1 MKGCCGVYV
10 PCRELRQLSATW
22 TLEQEKELEELFN
35 QYKDEEGTHTHTHTH
50 TKDTHS
56 CIHVT
61 PSDVVAC
68 IEAGL
73 DGGIPRSRKQIAKQL
88 VTQGLVSSRKEL
100 HKKGNK
106 PAKVRDI

>member
-1 MKGCCGVYV
+1 MVCMCPAESFVSCLQRGRWNK
-10 PCRELRQLSATW
+10 RRNLRSCSIST
-22 TLEQEKELEELFN
+22 KMR
-35 QYKDEEGTHTHTHTH
+35 KVHTHTH

-106 PAKVRDI
+106 PAKVRDSQLT